1 MTRDEHS
8 PENPDHTMTIASS
21 PVGSVA
27 FRSAKG
33 RSFAERKTTLGRAQP
48 STRRRWLGLLGAC
61 LSLVLMAGC
70 QQFVILSYL
79 IGGPPSI
86 EPDFDKETG
95 LSMKKKEKT
104 VAVVC
109 FAPKEMLL
117 EFPHIDHEIAAQL
130 SYRLGENKIAIVK
143 PDYVRAWVES
153 HPKWELAEEIGNQFK
168 ADYVIEVELSTFSL
182 FEGTSTTLYRGRTEA
197 DIHVTEMDESGHGDR
212 IYSKDLDFHFPIR
225 VQRSSTEQE
234 LLPFK
239 REYISRLSEKIG
251 WMFYESYNG
260 DTIPWAN

>member
-1 MTRDEHS
+1 MPHTEHS
-8 PENPDHTMTIASS
+8 RRGLTPTQ
-21 PVGSVA
+21 
-27 FRSAKG
+27 R
-33 RSFAERKTTLGRAQP
+33 L
-48 STRRRWLGLLGAC
+48 TRRSWLGLLGAC

-70 QQFVILSYL
+70 QQFVILGYL
-79 IGGPPSI
+79 LGGPPSI

-95 LSMKKKEKT
+95 MSMKDKGKT

-117 EFPHIDHEIAAQL
+117 EFPHIDHEIAAQVTHL
-130 SYRLGENKIAIVK
+130 LGANKIAIVK
-143 PDYVRAWVES
+143 PDYVRAWTES
-153 HPKWELAEEIGNQFK
+153 HPKWELAEEIGREFK

-182 FEGTSTTLYRGRTEA
+182 YEGTSTTLFRGKTEA
-197 DIHVTEMDESGHGDR
+197 DIHVTEMDETGHGSK

-225 VQRSSTEQE
+225 VPRSSTEQE

-239 REYISRLSEKIG
+239 REYISRLCEKIG

>member
-1 MTRDEHS
+1 MTRFEHT
-8 PENPDHTMTIASS
+8 PANTDHPKTVASS
-21 PVGSVA
+21 TVGSVA

-33 RSFAERKTTLGRAQP
+33 RSFAERKTTLQPAPP
-48 STRRRWLGLLGAC
+48 STRRRWLWLAGAC
-61 LSLVLMAGC
+61 LSLALMAGC
-70 QQFVILSYL
+70 QQFVVLSYL

-95 LSMKKKEKT
+95 ISLKGKKT

-109 FAPKEMLL
+109 FAPREMLL
-117 EFPHIDHEIAAQL
+117 EFPHIDHEIAAQV
-130 SYRLGENKIAIVK
+130 SFRLGENKIAIVK

-153 HPKWELAEEIGNQFK
+153 HPKWERAEEIGREFK
-168 ADYVIEVELSTFSL
+168 ADYVIEVELSSFSL
-182 FEGTSTTLYRGRTEA
+182 FEGSSTTLYRGRTEA
-197 DIHVTEMDESGHGDR
+197 EIHVTEMDETGNGDR
-212 IYSKDLDFHFPIR
+212 MYSKDLDFHFPIR
-225 VQRSSTEQE
+225 VARSSTEQE